1 MLVLDLIGARGV
13 LGSPRRVDVEGEGTC
28 RDLDALLVKVDRHA
42 VCVELRRGKGQ
53 QRGGRGIE
61 RAREHGTGMH
71 TLPLDAT
78 LPLSLTCVLPLM
90 VATSSTAL
98 PLFDTTN

>member
-1 MLVLDLIGARGV
+1 
-13 LGSPRRVDVEGEGTC
+13 
-28 RDLDALLVKVDRHA
+28 
-42 VCVELRRGKGQ
+42 
-53 QRGGRGIE
+53 
-61 RAREHGTGMH
+61 MH